1 MHAIIREKKDTVP
14 MTPGGAEAPEGAE
27 VGGTCDG
34 GTCEGACEKV
44 GGGGRA
50 GGCVCAEKK
59 T

>member
-1 MHAIIREKKDTVP
+1 

-50 GGCVCAEKK
+50 GGCVCAEIKRN
-59 T
+59 

>member
-14 MTPGGAEAPEGAE
+14 MTPGGAE

-50 GGCVCAEKK
+50 GGCVCAEIKRN
-59 T
+59 